1 MLGKAGRTRAVV
13 VDLYGK
19 LKRLEMLKH
28 DAVVSFAKKHK
39 LEHRGWGWGNWVRIG
54 DTVVSR

>member
-1 MLGKAGRTRAVV
+1 MLGKAGRTHAEV

-39 LEHRGWGWGNWVRIG
+39 LEHRGWGRGNWVRIG
-54 DTVVSR
+54 TPW